1 MDQYAVFGNPI
12 AHSKSPFIHKMFA
25 EQTGQSLHYA
35 AILSP
40 LDGFAE
46 SVSTFIASGGRGAN
60 VTVPFKEQAFKLVEQ
75 LSPAARQAG
84 AVNTLIYQDGKLLG
98 DNTDGIGL
106 VKDLLF
112 HGVVLQGKKILIIG
126 AGGATRGVVLPILE
140 QTPASLHIANRT
152 AEKALSLAKHVP
164 SFARVTGS
172 GLNDIPDTSFDL
184 IINASSASLSGDS
197 PNIDAAY
204 MVNKP
209 VCYDMV
215 YSKED
220 TAFNLWCQQQGAS
233 MTLDGLGML
242 VEQAAQSF
250 YLWRGIM
257 PDTQPVRQALRM
269 SLSQA

>member
-84 AVNTLIYQDGKLLG
+84 SVNTLIYQDGKLLG

-112 HGVVLQGKKILIIG
+112 NGVGLKDKAVLILG
-126 AGGATRGVVLPILE
+126 AGGATRGVVLPILK
-140 QTPASLHIANRT
+140 QQPGMLHIANRT
-152 AEKALSLAKHVP
+152 AAKAEELARHFCQFGP
-164 SFARVTGS
+164 VTGS
-172 GLNDIPDTSFDL
+172 GLEAIPPMAFDVV
-184 IINASSASLSGDS
+184 INASSSSLSGES
-197 PNIDAAY
+197 PDIASSYIANQ
-204 MVNKP
+204 P

-215 YSKED
+215 YGKEI
-220 TAFNLWCQQQGAS
+220 TAFNNWCAAQGAGL
-233 MTLDGLGML
+233 TLDGLGML